1 MGADSAIEII
11 QNCTYKD
18 YTEVGNS
25 LDATGLENMLS
36 SITVM
41 KNVNAYRKSVG
52 LSELEVSYKLIAA
65 AIADANYS
73 TKNVEHAQQFDVGE
87 NLAWSYRD
95 PCKAWIYQERICLT
109 RLQLPLVRRIFP
121 ERTPTTS
128 GMPTRTS
135 SITTVSV
142 IT

>member
-1 MGADSAIEII
+1 MKDKFIVMNVALVVLGIVGIACALIFGFAPSRAADAQFKQGAIGFFRAMGADSAIEII

-18 YTEVGNS
+18 YTEIGNS

-73 TKNVEHAQQFDVGE
+73 TKNVEHAQQFE
-87 NLAWSYRD
+87 
-95 PCKAWIYQERICLT
+95 
-109 RLQLPLVRRIFP
+109 
-121 ERTPTTS
+121 
-128 GMPTRTS
+128 
-135 SITTVSV
+135 TVLDE
-142 IT
+142 